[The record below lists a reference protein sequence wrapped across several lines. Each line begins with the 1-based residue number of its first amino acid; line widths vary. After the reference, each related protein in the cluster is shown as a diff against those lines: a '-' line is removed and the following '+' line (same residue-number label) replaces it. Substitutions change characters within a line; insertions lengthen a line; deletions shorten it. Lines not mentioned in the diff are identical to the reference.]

1 MHYLWEQVRG
11 AIPLIVHRDPFL
23 VSLTWVTIRVCL
35 ISTGSAIV
43 IGLPLGLMLGLGRF
57 RGRRVVRALA
67 NASLALPPV
76 VVGLVALLILLPQG
90 PLGGLRIEFTI
101 KSMYVVQTILAVPYI
116 VALTPAAIEGMSGG
130 LLAQA
135 RRFGARR
142 VQLALLALR
151 EARIGIAV
159 AVIAAA
165 AATVSEVGAVIIV
178 GGNFQGHDESLTSAL
193 LTEFN
198 YTSNDTQEVAIAI
211 VLFAIVLL
219 LIGSLT
225 VLQQRAG
232 SVRLRTQP
240 D

>member
-1 MHYLWEQVRG
+1 MHYLWEQVSG
-11 AIPLIVHRDPFL
+11 AISLIVHRDPFL
-23 VSLTWVTIRVCL
+23 VSLTWVTIRVAL
-35 ISTGSAIV
+35 ISTAAAVV
-43 IGLPLGLMLGLGRF
+43 IGLPLGLVLGVSQF
-57 RGRRVVRALA
+57 RGRRLVRALA

-76 VVGLVALLILLPQG
+76 VVGLVVLIFILPQG
-90 PLGGLRIEFTI
+90 PFGGLRIEFTI
-101 KSMYVVQTILAVPYI
+101 RAMYVVQTILALPYI

-135 RRFGARR
+135 RRLGAHRT
-142 VQLALLALR
+142 QLALLALR
-151 EARIGIAV
+151 ETRIGIAA

-198 YTSNDTQEVAIAI
+198 YTANDTQEVAIAI
-211 VLFAIVLL
+211 VLGLIVLL

-225 VLQQRAG
+225 LIQQRG
-232 SVRLRTQP
+232 EGIRLRMGTG
-240 D
+240 